1 MTSLDTVEN
10 PVERVNLAWIIHL
23 WVRLFLSEAWLMV
36 RSVFGLGNVGR
47 NKTELE
53 SEAFSDGRDLATMRR
68 NQVNIIL
75 IRTLWK
81 EKDERHSTKQRELF
95 DKYMVTTIFQTSC
108 ELLMIDAM
116 MNMSQLIFVM
126 NETKPFV
133 TVF

>member
-1 MTSLDTVEN
+1 
-10 PVERVNLAWIIHL
+10 
-23 WVRLFLSEAWLMV
+23 MV

-53 SEAFSDGRDLATMRR
+53 SEAFSDGRDLATMRQ

-75 IRTLWK
+75 IRALWK